1 MRKLKAIAGSV
12 AAVLVMVIAP
22 VTFVAADQPNGQHGP
37 NAKLDDRGLLIAAE
51 PTCSRLSA
59 ANATAQE
66 IFLSTGNPKT
76 YTGTAWQ
83 DVTCTA
89 TTFKL
94 KFGQRALIT
103 ADFNAE
109 ADCNGVNGQ
118 WCKTRALLSGAEGRP
133 LAPEGDS
140 FAFDSAA
147 PGSTAVGGSANWQA
161 HAMNRAWDRTCL
173 ATAGCTYRFVVQ
185 TQMRDATSSMWLDE
199 VATAIRVT
207 IGGVAPL

>member
-1 MRKLKAIAGSV
+1 MRKLKATAISVV
-12 AAVLVMVIAP
+12 AALALVLAP
-22 VTFVAADQPNGQHGP
+22 ASFAAADQLNGQYGS
-37 NAKLDDRGLLIAAE
+37 NAKLDDKGLLIAAE

-59 ANATAQE
+59 ANASAQE

-76 YTGTAWQ
+76 YSGTAWQ

-94 KFGQRALIT
+94 KYGQRALISST
-103 ADFNAE
+103 FNAE

-118 WCKTRALLSGAEGRP
+118 WCKTRALLSGAEGQP

-147 PGSTAVGGSANWQA
+147 PGASAVGGTANWQA
-161 HAMNRAWDRTCL
+161 HSMNRAWERTCW
-173 ATAGCTYRFVVQ
+173 TTTGCTYRFVVQ
-185 TQMRDATSSMWLDE
+185 TQMRDATSNMWLDE
-199 VATAIRVT
+199 LATSIRVT